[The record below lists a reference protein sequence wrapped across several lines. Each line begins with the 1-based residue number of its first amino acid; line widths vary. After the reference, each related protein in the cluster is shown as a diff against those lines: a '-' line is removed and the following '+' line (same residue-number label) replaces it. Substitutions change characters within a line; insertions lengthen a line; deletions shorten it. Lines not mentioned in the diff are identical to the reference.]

1 MQIAANTGPDN
12 NVISVTCKVND
23 VGLCKNTQVP
33 TQTTTDHTMKIKT
46 NLSSF
51 IFYSFLWSVTIGRSL
66 TMRKIVKIN
75 NVIGVVEEIGEMTF
89 SIRVEDDNYY
99 YLDVIIQAQGD
110 ELIAINN
117 GSALASTINNTL
129 GFFLL
134 NIDDSLEGDTR
145 VKLAEKLC
153 SFLHAMI

>member
-1 MQIAANTGPDN
+1 
-12 NVISVTCKVND
+12 
-23 VGLCKNTQVP
+23 
-33 TQTTTDHTMKIKT
+33 MKKA
-46 NLSSF
+46 
-51 IFYSFLWSVTIGRSL
+51 
-66 TMRKIVKIN
+66 VKIN

-89 SIRVEDDNYY
+89 AVRVEDDNYY

-117 GSALASTINNTL
+117 GSALASTINNTQ

-134 NIDDSLEGDTR
+134 NIDDSLGGDTR

>member
-1 MQIAANTGPDN
+1 
-12 NVISVTCKVND
+12 
-23 VGLCKNTQVP
+23 
-33 TQTTTDHTMKIKT
+33 
-46 NLSSF
+46 
-51 IFYSFLWSVTIGRSL
+51 
-66 TMRKIVKIN
+66 MRKIVKVN
-75 NVIGVVEEIGEMTF
+75 NVIGVVEEIGELTY

-99 YLDVIIQAQGD
+99 YLDVIVQAQGD

-134 NIDDSLEGDTR
+134 NIDDSLGGDTR
-145 VKLAEKLC
+145 VKLAEKMC

>member
-1 MQIAANTGPDN
+1 
-12 NVISVTCKVND
+12 
-23 VGLCKNTQVP
+23 
-33 TQTTTDHTMKIKT
+33 MKKA
-46 NLSSF
+46 
-51 IFYSFLWSVTIGRSL
+51 
-66 TMRKIVKIN
+66 VKIN
-75 NVIGVVEEIGEMTF
+75 SVIGVVEKVGELTF
-89 SIRVEDDNYY
+89 SVRVEDDDYH

-134 NIDDSLEGDTR
+134 NIDNSLEVDTR

-153 SFLHAMI
+153 SLLHAMI